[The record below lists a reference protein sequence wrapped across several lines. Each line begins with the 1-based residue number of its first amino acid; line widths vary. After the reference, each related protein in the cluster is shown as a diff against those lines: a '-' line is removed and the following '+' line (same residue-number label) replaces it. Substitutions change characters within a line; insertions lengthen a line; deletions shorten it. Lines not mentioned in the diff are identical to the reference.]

1 RRVRATPAA
10 RTAARPDRPPGA
22 VRVHRPGAMP
32 HAPEVPGS
40 YGLPSCPSS
49 GSPRATD
56 ALVDRGA
63 KRRANG
69 STALQAAAMSRIRAG
84 PRLLENGPA
93 RPSDRS
99 TTMTI
104 RNPGGDGR
112 PGTRA
117 ADGDPQQ
124 ADAVAGADRDADAPA
139 AGTTL
144 GPRFEQLR
152 AAWSDLIRR
161 SL

>member
-1 RRVRATPAA
+1 
-10 RTAARPDRPPGA
+10 
-22 VRVHRPGAMP
+22 
-32 HAPEVPGS
+32 
-40 YGLPSCPSS
+40 
-49 GSPRATD
+49 
-56 ALVDRGA
+56 
-63 KRRANG
+63 
-69 STALQAAAMSRIRAG
+69 
-84 PRLLENGPA
+84 
-93 RPSDRS
+93 
-99 TTMTI
+99 MTI

-161 SL
+161 SLERDGACDASAAGTTSSPAPDDREGRPAQS